1 MVFIVKIHEIF
12 HNLHDTV
19 RVSAGRVF
27 PVHPDFHFYWLI
39 NMFSW
44 TCKYT
49 FEIGPT
55 RTCPL
60 DRLMTDGHR
69 KVPADKNILDS
80 EHVLRSSSK
89 WFWIQVCKISKMR
102 SPWEWWKKIYFAEIG
117 HFSDSIFGMAHVIC
131 LSETIWMVYRTY
143 FIVWTKLKFF
153 WFFMLKWKIKKSF
166 VWRHGLSN
174 RIHSKIF
181 MKFGSK

>member
-1 MVFIVKIHEIF
+1 MNSPKFNVLLLEFQWDLYTLLLVYLLEHSGFAKWDSDYVNSFLIFGKNAFWGKMVFIVKIHEIF

-80 EHVLRSSSK
+80 EHVFRPSSK
-89 WFWIQVCKISKMR
+89 WFWIQVCQISKMR
-102 SPWEWWKKIYFAEIG
+102 SPWESEALKKI
-117 HFSDSIFGMAHVIC
+117 
-131 LSETIWMVYRTY
+131 
-143 FIVWTKLKFF
+143 
-153 WFFMLKWKIKKSF
+153 
-166 VWRHGLSN
+166 
-174 RIHSKIF
+174 
-181 MKFGSK
+181 

>member
-1 MVFIVKIHEIF
+1 MNSPKFNVLLLEFQWDLFTLLLVYLLEHSGFANWDSDYVNSFLIFGKNAFWGKMVFIVKIHEIF

-19 RVSAGRVF
+19 CVSAGRVF

-49 FEIGPT
+49 FEVGPT

-80 EHVLRSSSK
+80 EHVVRSSSK

-102 SPWEWWKKIYFAEIG
+102 SPWESEALKKI
-117 HFSDSIFGMAHVIC
+117 
-131 LSETIWMVYRTY
+131 
-143 FIVWTKLKFF
+143 
-153 WFFMLKWKIKKSF
+153 
-166 VWRHGLSN
+166 
-174 RIHSKIF
+174 
-181 MKFGSK
+181 